1 MVNFILP
8 PFNKEGGIGLQIN
21 PWSEDD
27 DEKIGFLRDLALP
40 VFLVFGLSEIKR
52 EGIGGERTG
61 QDQRCYYLPG
71 RIPADVG
78 KATLGRKDEVV
89 E

>member
-40 VFLVFGLSEIKR
+40 VLLVFGLSEIKR

-61 QDQRCYYLPG
+61 QDQRCYYLRG
-71 RIPADVG
+71 RIPTDVG